1 MKKIHFPGLNGV
13 RFIAALL
20 VIIDHT
26 ELFKSYLGLPTLWS
40 NSYSAYLGAFGV
52 SIFFVLSGFLIT
64 YLLLEE
70 QTEGPIQIKHFYIRR
85 ILRIWPLYYLIV
97 LLGFFVVP
105 HIDFLQVPNY
115 SADMGDYLGRFLLFA
130 GLAANVAFVYFPT
143 VAFANILWSVA
154 VEEQFYLFWPHM
166 VKIKQKLLSV
176 MLSLLLLYL
185 TLKFYAGELDP
196 KFEELVIRTR
206 FSSMIIGGIGAYLVF
221 HQKPFIQLLYHRW
234 VQGGLLLLFVFMG
247 MDWIDFQSLA
257 WIQDELISLVVCGL
271 IINIATNP
279 HTLVSLENRG
289 FAYLGKLSYGLY
301 VYHLFAVVLVLK
313 GLPVVLP
320 LQEWSVWISYP
331 VTLGS
336 ILLLTTGISHLSYT
350 FFESY
355 FLRKKVRFS
364 TVLSGDL
371 VGEKEKKNEARKDA
385 KTPSPPRRKT
395 GKKQEIRLIAF
406 R

>member
-26 ELFKSYLGLPTLWS
+26 ELFKSYLGMSILWS

-70 QTEGPIQIKHFYIRR
+70 QTEGPIQIKHFYLRR
-85 ILRIWPLYYLIV
+85 ILRIWPLYYLLV
-97 LLGFFVVP
+97 LLGFLVIPYLSYF
-105 HIDFLQVPNY
+105 QVPQY
-115 SADMGDYLGRFLLFA
+115 SSEMSDYLDRFLLFF

-166 VKIKQKLLSV
+166 VKIKQKLLGV
-176 MLSLLLLYL
+176 MLFLLLLYL

-221 HQKPFIQLLYHRW
+221 HQKALIQILYHRLL
-234 VQGGLLLLFVFMG
+234 QGGLILLFVLMV
-247 MDWIDFQSLA
+247 MDRIDYSSIA

-271 IINIATNP
+271 IINIGTNP

-313 GLPVVLP
+313 GLPAL
-320 LQEWSVWISYP
+320 LSIQSWSPWVSYP
-331 VTLGS
+331 LTLGLV
-336 ILLLTTGISHLSYT
+336 LLLTTGISHLSYSY
-350 FFESY
+350 FESY

-385 KTPSPPRRKT
+385 KASGRQT

>member
-26 ELFKSYLGLPTLWS
+26 ELFKSYLGMPTLWE

-85 ILRIWPLYYLIV
+85 ILRIWPLYYLIII
-97 LLGFFVVP
+97 LGFFVVP
-105 HIDFLQVPNY
+105 YIDFLQVPNY
-115 SADMGDYLGRFLLFA
+115 TSEMGNYLRQFLLFA

-154 VEEQFYLFWPHM
+154 VEEQFYLFWPHV
-166 VKIKQKLLSV
+166 VKFKRMLLWI
-176 MLSLLLLYL
+176 MLLLLGGYL
-185 TLKFYAGELDP
+185 ILKFCAGSIDRSFEL
-196 KFEELVIRTR
+196 LVIRTR
-206 FSSMIIGGIGAYLVF
+206 FSAMIIGGLGAYLVF
-221 HQKPFIQLLYHRW
+221 HQKSIIQLLYHRW
-234 VQGGLLLLFVFMG
+234 VQGGLLILFFLMLA
-247 MDWIDFQSLA
+247 DRIDYSSLA

-271 IINIATNP
+271 IINIATNRKS
-279 HTLVSLENRG
+279 LLNLENPV
-289 FAYLGKLSYGLY
+289 FSYFGKLSYGLY

-313 GLPVVLP
+313 GLPEVVDLQSLHTWIAYP
-320 LQEWSVWISYP
+320 L
-331 VTLGS
+331 TLGT
-336 ILLLTTGISHLSYT
+336 ILVLTTAISHLSYRY
-350 FFESY
+350 FESY

-371 VGEKEKKNEARKDA
+371 VERNKY
-385 KTPSPPRRKT
+385 
-395 GKKQEIRLIAF
+395 
-406 R
+406 

>member
-1 MKKIHFPGLNGV
+1 MIKKIHFPGLNGV

-20 VIIDHT
+20 VIVDHT
-26 ELFKSYLGLPTLWS
+26 ELFKSYLGIPTLWE

-70 QTEGPIQIKHFYIRR
+70 QTEAPIRVKHFYLRR

-97 LLGFFVVP
+97 ILGFFIVP
-105 HIDFLQVPNY
+105 HIGFLQVPTY
-115 SADMGDYLGRFLLFA
+115 SAEMGDYLGRFLLFA

-154 VEEQFYLFWPHM
+154 VEEQFYLFWPHV
-166 VKIKQKLLSV
+166 VKIKQKLLGV
-176 MLSLLLLYL
+176 MGLLLLMFL
-185 TLKFYAGELDP
+185 ALKFYAGELDP

-221 HQKPFIQLLYHRW
+221 TKHSLIKYAYARITQVTLFGLF
-234 VQGGLLLLFVFMG
+234 VLLLLNL
-247 MDWIDFQSLA
+247 IDLKS
-257 WIQDELISLVVCGL
+257 IELLQEELLSLVVCGL
-271 IINIATNP
+271 ILNIATNQQSI
-279 HTLVSLENRG
+279 LKLEYSVLNY
-289 FAYLGKLSYGLY
+289 FGKISYGLY

-313 GLPVVLP
+313 GLPTLLP
-320 LQEWSVWISYP
+320 IKEWSPWISYP

-336 ILLLTTGISHLSYT
+336 ILLLTTGISHLSYRY
-350 FFESY
+350 FESY
-355 FLRKKVRFS
+355 FLKKKVKFS

-371 VGEKEKKNEARKDA
+371 VEARD
-385 KTPSPPRRKT
+385 
-395 GKKQEIRLIAF
+395 
-406 R
+406 